1 MMLAVRF
8 AIRVTMIIAIIVV
21 FVKAYREVEEEAKSK
36 RNPVVRK
43 KEAEK
48 NEVRNENDTM
58 YAIPLEN
65 ETIYTD
71 VHGLNDAIARMFE
84 ETNEIS
90 DKKAKAKEQR
100 VE

>member
-36 RNPVVRK
+36 RKPAVG
-43 KEAEK
+43 K

-71 VHGLNDAIARMFE
+71 IHGLNEAIARMFE
-84 ETNEIS
+84 ETNEIQTRER
-90 DKKAKAKEQR
+90 K
-100 VE
+100 

>member
-21 FVKAYREVEEEAKSK
+21 FVKAYREVEEEVKSK
-36 RNPVVRK
+36 RKPAVGK
-43 KEAEK
+43 KEVGK

-71 VHGLNDAIARMFE
+71 IHGLNEAIARMFE
-84 ETNEIS
+84 ETNEIQTRER
-90 DKKAKAKEQR
+90 K
-100 VE
+100 